1 MIKHHTFT
9 EEEIM
14 NECSALMYAA
24 FISEMRKLQGT
35 EFSTVGLGKSFY
47 HAHNENEWVYIGNGD
62 GTYCG
67 FMTID
72 HSKGVNHI
80 DGIYVMKE
88 DRKKGCASSIL
99 KQYFEE
105 NPGEYEIE
113 LLGENIVSH
122 KFWEAMTGGQVKV
135 DKPWTG
141 RAKTFKFTIKEEA
154 L

>member
-1 MIKHHTFT
+1 MIKTHDEKTGRT
-9 EEEIM
+9 VYTYTKEEAM
-14 NECSALMYAA
+14 NECSAFMYAA
-24 FISEMRKLQGT
+24 FLGEMRELQGT
-35 EFSTVGLGKSFY
+35 TFSTVGLGKSFY
-47 HAHNENEWVYIGNGD
+47 HAHNENEWVYIANDD
-62 GTYCG
+62 GVYCG

-88 DRKKGCASSIL
+88 DRKKGYASSVL

-105 NPGEYEIE
+105 NPGEYEI
-113 LLGENIVSH
+113 
-122 KFWEAMTGGQVKV
+122 WEAMTGGQVKV
-135 DKPWTG
+135 DKPWAG